1 MREEILRRLTH
12 KQKWPDKL
20 GQNPTGHELAE
31 AWGLKGKE
39 IPLEDIV
46 LEWAYT
52 FSQYEIMSE
61 INGESFDSTEL
72 DHYIMLHVYEF
83 HGDRRSDFIGHIEE
97 KYGVN
102 TYRLQDLNMTL
113 GDIEQA
119 AIHCSKSQCRI
130 FYLPD
135 AEMSKVAKQLR
146 ELKIGGFRGNLVYLE
161 PNKNIPDALFRKLE
175 NCEVSI
181 REEAQNE
188 RSHT

>member
-1 MREEILRRLTH
+1 M
-12 KQKWPDKL
+12 
-20 GQNPTGHELAE
+20 
-31 AWGLKGKE
+31 
-39 IPLEDIV
+39 EDIV

-135 AEMSKVAKQLR
+135 ARMSKVAEQVVK
-146 ELKIGGFRGNLVYLE
+146 LKIGCFGDDLVIVE
-161 PNKNIPDALFRKLE
+161 PNKNIPDKLLRKLE
-175 NCEVSI
+175 SYEINI
-181 REEAQNE
+181 REEEQNE
-188 RSHT
+188 RVNKGEE